1 MFKCTINGI
10 AILEEEVMGLRD
22 GFSYYCCA
30 IICHV
35 SMTIPAAC
43 WSFQFTCNN
52 GNCISLSHKCDKNN
66 DCGDNSDEF
75 GCGKNDVIARIGAR
89 GVELGIVH

>member
-1 MFKCTINGI
+1 MELPFWKRRLWVYEMAFLI
-10 AILEEEVMGLRD
+10 AV
-22 GFSYYCCA
+22 CA

-35 SMTIPAAC
+35 STTIPATC